1 MITFFYLA
9 SPVKPVRKSIPQII
23 KWIAPIEPFIKPNKD
38 GSALDNPGR
47 VKAGGLLLDS
57 SGLWISRFS
66 LSMGITTNNMAELEA
81 VRQGLMLAWDL
92 GFKFIQLEMDS
103 MIVLS

>member
-9 SPVKPVRKSIPQII
+9 SPVKLVRKSIPQII

-47 VKAGGLLLDS
+47 LKAGGLLLDS
-57 SGLWISRFS
+57 
-66 LSMGITTNNMAELEA
+66 
-81 VRQGLMLAWDL
+81 
-92 GFKFIQLEMDS
+92 
-103 MIVLS
+103 